1 MRRGSTS
8 TNRVNL
14 VAVDVA
20 GQEVGVGLVDLE
32 PETVSV
38 QVDVQPTETTQTLP
52 VRPDI
57 SGTPAPGFA
66 LESLAIEPSLVTLR
80 GLPDVLAEIN
90 EVLTEPLSIDGIA
103 SDQEFETAL
112 VLPEGT
118 RLADGTGP
126 SAIVVT
132 AGIGPSVS
140 SRTFVVGVAC
150 EGNGENE
157 CLPAIEQL
165 SVTLSGPGD
174 TLSGLPPATSRPRS
188 MRPGLAPGSYNLE
201 PTIGALP
208 DGVELLGISPG
219 TVAVTIRA
227 PTPAPTPTPA
237 P

>member
-1 MRRGSTS
+1 
-8 TNRVNL
+8 
-14 VAVDVA
+14 
-20 GQEVGVGLVDLE
+20 
-32 PETVSV
+32 
-38 QVDVQPTETTQTLP
+38 
-52 VRPDI
+52 
-57 SGTPAPGFA
+57 
-66 LESLAIEPSLVTLR
+66 
-80 GLPDVLAEIN
+80 
-90 EVLTEPLSIDGIA
+90 LSIDGIA
-103 SDQEFETAL
+103 SDQEFETTL

-118 RLADGTGP
+118 RLADGSGA

-150 EGNGENE
+150 VGNGENE
-157 CLPAIEQL
+157 CLPAIQQL

-174 TLSGLPPATSRPRS
+174 TLSGLTAGDVTPSIDAT
-188 MRPGLAPGSYNLE
+188 GLGPGSYNLE

-208 DGVELLGISPG
+208 SGVELLGISPG